1 MGEERPTISLVSDCG
16 GEYNSS
22 CGYCGSENGSFA
34 YGLWAHQLTA
44 IDYQD
49 LLDRGWR
56 R

>member
-1 MGEERPTISLVSDCG
+1 MEDGHTKSLVTDCG
-16 GEYNSS
+16 GEQASS
-22 CGYCGSENGSFA
+22 CGYCGSANGSFA
-34 YGLWAHQLTA
+34 YGLWAHHLTA